1 MDTNTLKPC
10 ELDTLVIAHFG
21 QDCDLINEN
30 CEFDNLLDDYLSTS
44 MPFNQRMLLANLI
57 EIEEQSDGYDVLIAR
72 YRGEFAPERWELSA
86 EEWVKIVK
94 NRTIEFLHANGHSS
108 ELSGG

>member
-21 QDCDLINEN
+21 QDCDLIDEN
-30 CEFDNLLDDYLSTS
+30 CELDNLLDDYLSTS
-44 MPFNQRMLLANLI
+44 MPFNQRMLLANLT

-72 YRGEFAPERWELSA
+72 YRGEFAPELWELSA

-108 ELSGG
+108 ELSSG